1 MTAEELDI
9 IVAGLKVKIR
19 QLESEL
25 KSREVDH
32 KNCYILMSE
41 NVRLRRMVEAKDD
54 ELREAVKQLK
64 EERKNLEEAR
74 HSLEKLQKWVE
85 LSGIEK
91 PRYS

>member
-1 MTAEELDI
+1 MTAEELGV
-9 IVAGLKVKIR
+9 VAGLKGKIR

-64 EERKNLEEAR
+64 EERKNLEEAK
-74 HSLEKLQKWVE
+74 HALEKLQKWVE